1 MTSALLGWVRCCGL
15 LLVLTAGTPASA
27 FEVRLGHGALNLR
40 ATLELAAGKSLAE
53 GLLILV
59 HGTMGHRDMEVM
71 RLVRRTLVE
80 RGHSTLAINLSLGV
94 DAREGMFDCAVPSR
108 HRAEDA
114 LTEIDAWVQWARD
127 QGAGRLGLV
136 GFSRGGQQAAWYA
149 AQTGQLHLARLVL
162 LAPTFAADAAN
173 AYAPRF
179 GAPLEPLLQRAQA
192 LEQQGRADELL
203 AGVGFLNC
211 ESTSVSAG
219 ALLSYY
225 RPARDAEP
233 DATLRR
239 VRVPTLL
246 VVAGADAIVPDL
258 PTRVAASLDNNLIR
272 MVVVDGADHFF
283 RDLYGEDA
291 ADAIDAFLRH

>member
-1 MTSALLGWVRCCGL
+1 VLGWVRACSL
-15 LLVLTAGTPASA
+15 LLALVVGGSAGAT
-27 FEVRLGHGALNLR
+27 EVRLTHGALTLR
-40 ATLELAAGKSLAE
+40 ATLELAAARSLAD

-59 HGTMGHRDMEVM
+59 HGTMGHRDMEAM
-71 RLVRRTLVE
+71 RLLRRTLGE

-108 HRAEDA
+108 HRADDA
-114 LTEIDAWVQWARD
+114 LAEIDAWIRWARD
-127 QGAGRLGLV
+127 QGVGRLGLV

-149 AQTGQLHLARLVL
+149 AQTTHPQLSRLIL
-162 LAPTFAADAAN
+162 LAPTFAADAAG
-173 AYAPRF
+173 AYASRF

-192 LEQQGRADELL
+192 LERQGRGDELL

-211 ESTSVSAG
+211 ESTSASAR

-225 RPARDAEP
+225 RPAAAAEP
-233 DATLRR
+233 DAALRR
-239 VRVPTLL
+239 VRVPTLV

-258 PTRVAASLDNNLIR
+258 ARRLAASLDGRLVRAVTI
-272 MVVVDGADHFF
+272 DGADHFF